1 MIDIGYCII
10 KLNKCL
16 KSVFSVI
23 GEMQIFCVV
32 IQTYYLKEKINTS
45 IFIEINC
52 IDNKILNTKYLCA
65 MIIDRT
71 KSKDVLITGLRLYS
85 RKINGVN
92 DVCLTTKLF

>member
-1 MIDIGYCII
+1 MDIGYYII

-45 IFIEINC
+45 TLIEINC

-65 MIIDRT
+65 MIIKRT